1 MTKTLVHG
9 KSRAVL
15 IAEIFGVWLP
25 SLHNGIYGLP
35 FLSAQLTIACFNAA
49 CNLENSKEN
58 RSQNISGYNM
68 SSRRILQDR
77 NNDYTTIQVSEQTC
91 PSAIISKTW
100 YWPPLLSTIPIA
112 VSMIGANEVGPV
124 KHYSSHMSQMN
135 LTMLSYV
142 KLKTSGW
149 CTNQPN

>member
-15 IAEIFGVWLP
+15 ITEIFGVWLP

-58 RSQNISGYNM
+58 HSQNIRGYNT
-68 SSRRILQDR
+68 SS
-77 NNDYTTIQVSEQTC
+77 
-91 PSAIISKTW
+91 
-100 YWPPLLSTIPIA
+100 
-112 VSMIGANEVGPV
+112 
-124 KHYSSHMSQMN
+124 
-135 LTMLSYV
+135 
-142 KLKTSGW
+142 
-149 CTNQPN
+149 